1 MCQSIKRHEL
11 TGVQEANWY
20 KPEPGQPYRPLIA
33 MPEQIQKVN
42 PFFGRCSD
50 AFFTGFDPPKTLLPA
65 TAMVPTTTA
74 ADPNAADSTAPMPS
88 ATQDPGAKNTASDEG
103 MKPVAG
109 PTLAAHVPKETA
121 NSVPDPKQTAPALVS
136 KSEDPK
142 ASEGSP
148 ALPGSIPYGAASDS
162 NKASG
167 AVGDP
172 GQATRPTTPSSN
184 PKQDSGSHGDPGQVT
199 DPKATSG
206 TSGGSDQHDNPKKPS
221 NAPQISDPSNV
232 SPHQMSQ
239 INNALAPS
247 PQGSQAAP
255 ISVQGHDPSSNQQ
268 GLPPGTVPIS
278 PGSPQA
284 GNTQAFPK
292 IESPQR
298 NTGLPSIGDSNPVP
312 KPPAT
317 TMSVSNH
324 IIAVYASGIH
334 FDGSAVASDQAHVV
348 VSSVMAMNPTAGIAL
363 SNYVVNMPSPTQPP
377 NVDIQP
383 FPKYGPTVIAGES
396 AQRVSNG
403 ISIAGITVTPGA
415 APITISGTAIAV
427 GSSGIVIGASTVPIA
442 TVFPEQ
448 FAPANAAKYQPTIIL
463 GQIAQPVSNG
473 IFIAGA
479 TLTPG
484 ASPITVLGTA
494 IAVGLSGL
502 IIGSSTVPLPTV
514 FPQQAAPAN
523 AATYEPTTIIGQVAQ
538 SVSNGISIAGAT
550 LVPGAPPITISGT
563 PVFVGSSDLVIG
575 SDTIPLAAVFPPIT
589 TNAPQYQPTTINGEK
604 AQLLPDGG
612 ISIASTTL
620 TAGASAIT
628 FSGTPISVG
637 SSNLIIG
644 FSTVPLAAAFQP
656 QVAPNAAA
664 YQPTTINGQKAQLL
678 PNGVSIAGS
687 TLTPGA
693 PAITISGTPISIGSS
708 GLVIGT
714 GTPIPLTN
722 AFPSQIITTLANQ
735 AMTILPNAVEI
746 AGTTL
751 TPGAPALTISNIP
764 ISLGSSALI
773 IGSATIPLPS
783 AAPITT
789 ITGQLITTLANQ
801 ALTAAPTAV
810 EIAGTT
816 LTPGAGITLNGT
828 LISLNTAGELILD
841 SQTIVLE
848 SESAGLGGLIM
859 APFATSALLTPTP
872 TGTGTGNSNNNGTGG
887 NPVPGAANHLQ
898 MPSLTGTSALV
909 IIVFILV
916 QI

>member
-1 MCQSIKRHEL
+1 MYQSIKRHEL
-11 TGVQEANWY
+11 TRAQEANWY

-74 ADPNAADSTAPMPS
+74 ADPNAATSTALMPS
-88 ATQDPGAKNTASDEG
+88 ATQDPGAKKTASDKG

-109 PTLAAHVPKETA
+109 PTLAAQVPKETA
-121 NSVPDPKQTAPALVS
+121 KLVPDPPHGT
-136 KSEDPK
+136 
-142 ASEGSP
+142 
-148 ALPGSIPYGAASDS
+148 ASDS
-162 NKASG
+162 NKDSG
-167 AVGDP
+167 ANGNP
-172 GQATRPTTPSSN
+172 GQTIRPTTPGGN
-184 PKQDSGSHGDPGQVT
+184 PKPDSGSHGDPGQVS
-199 DPKATSG
+199 DPKVTG
-206 TSGGSDQHDNPKKPS
+206 GNNGGSDRHNDPKKAS

-232 SPHQMSQ
+232 SPYQMSQ

-255 ISVQGHDPSSNQQ
+255 ISVQGHDPNSNQQ
-268 GLPPGTVPIS
+268 GSPPGAVPIS

-284 GNTQAFPK
+284 GNTQALPNN
-292 IESPQR
+292 ESPQP
-298 NTGLPSIGDSNPVP
+298 NTALPSIGDSNPIP

-324 IIAVYASGIH
+324 VIAVYASGIH
-334 FDGSAVASDQAHVV
+334 FDGSPVASDQAHVV
-348 VSSVMAMNPTAGIAL
+348 VSSVMAMNPSAGIML

-377 NVDIQP
+377 NADIQP

-427 GSSGIVIGASTVPIA
+427 GSSGIIIGASTVPIA

-448 FAPANAAKYQPTIIL
+448 VASASSAKYQPITIL

-473 IFIAGA
+473 VFIAGA

-484 ASPITVLGTA
+484 APPITVLGTA

-514 FPQQAAPAN
+514 FPQPAVPAN
-523 AATYEPTTIIGQVAQ
+523 AATYEPTTIIGQAAQ

-575 SDTIPLAAVFPPIT
+575 SSIVPLAAVFPPIT

-604 AQLLPDGG
+604 AQLLSNGD
-612 ISIASTTL
+612 ISIAGTTL

-628 FSGTPISVG
+628 VSGTPMSVG

-644 FSTVPLAAAFQP
+644 SSTIPLAAAFQP
-656 QVAPNAAA
+656 QVAPNTAV

-693 PAITISGTPISIGSS
+693 PAITISGTPISIGST

-722 AFPSQIITTLANQ
+722 AFPSQIITTIANQ
-735 AMTILPNAVEI
+735 AITILPTAVEI
-746 AGTTL
+746 AGATL
-751 TPGAPALTISNIP
+751 TPGAPAITISSTP
-764 ISLGSSALI
+764 ISINPSALI
-773 IGSATIPLPS
+773 IGTATIPLPS
-783 AAPITT
+783 NAQATT
-789 ITGQLITTLANQ
+789 ITGQLITTLASQ
-801 ALTAAPTAV
+801 PLTAAPTAV

-816 LTPGAGITLNGT
+816 LTPGASGITLNGT
-828 LISLNTAGELILD
+828 LISLNTAGGLILG
-841 SQTIVLE
+841 SQTIALQ
-848 SESAGLGGLIM
+848 SQSGGLGGLIM
-859 APFATSALLTPTP
+859 APFATSASSTPISTP
-872 TGTGTGNSNNNGTGG
+872 TGTGSSNSNGTGG
-887 NPVPGAANHLQ
+887 KPVAGGANHLQ
-898 MPSLTGTSALV
+898 LPTSLKTMST
-909 IIVFILV
+909 IVVMLYILL
-916 QI
+916 QIS